1 MTMHPEDAF
10 NMTIQSYA
18 AALEAVS
25 KISACTPELAAFGLT
40 RYYHGEHQFNY
51 AVYRACLSM
60 TIIKEQYAALQV
72 QISLLQPSTVVA
84 SSTIPATQVSTVAS
98 VASPPYH
105 KPPRLTMHPIP
116 STLRRSK
123 RVKSKNTAPLGAAER
138 VATLH
143 LQQPRWFAELPSAKH
158 PEADNAEGRT

>member
-60 TIIKEQYAALQV
+60 TIIEKQYAALQG

-123 RVKSKNTAPLGAAER
+123 RVKSKNTASVQISANCFKERQQAAVKSDAQYLGMMR
-138 VATLH
+138 YMG
-143 LQQPRWFAELPSAKH
+143 FSK
-158 PEADNAEGRT
+158 